1 MAGVA
6 NAAERAGN
14 GLDALFDAKQQAK
27 LEAYDELA
35 TPMWVTVV
43 ADSRLVWANR
53 AGLEVWSAASVEEL
67 AARDWENN
75 TPTVRAAV
83 RYGWE
88 VALSGERRFGRWALY
103 PKGRRVVAEHRVS
116 PWRLRDGSPALLL
129 EATPLEEA
137 RVEADVQRRAE
148 VLHYA
153 RTPIAMFSESGV
165 MVTSNAAFSREFVT
179 DGLPAVVERDDMQTL
194 LSAVKTNRRVEI
206 ERDLVREGGVRS
218 YVIRADPAVDPA
230 TGEPAVVISL
240 FETTMLVGQR
250 RALASALDEA
260 RLIQLALEQRGEELE
275 RSNRDLE
282 SFAHVASH
290 DLKAPLR
297 TVSGLADLLRED
309 CGQMLDEAGHE
320 YLDLIQR
327 GTSRMRRLLGDVLEF
342 SSADR
347 DIQREEVELSAV
359 VDEALAM
366 LDTSEAD
373 VSRDNL
379 PTVYGDFA
387 ALTRVFANL
396 IGNAL
401 KFRGDQA
408 LRIELDAVQ
417 NGDAWEIS
425 IRDNGIGFT
434 AEQASMIFA
443 PFRRLH
449 GRSRYE
455 GSGLG
460 LSIVQRVVEAHGGR
474 VWAQGEPDVGAAFFV
489 ALPC

>member
-1 MAGVA
+1 
-6 NAAERAGN
+6 
-14 GLDALFDAKQQAK
+14 
-27 LEAYDELA
+27 
-35 TPMWVTVV
+35 
-43 ADSRLVWANR
+43 
-53 AGLEVWSAASVEEL
+53 
-67 AARDWENN
+67 
-75 TPTVRAAV
+75 
-83 RYGWE
+83 
-88 VALSGERRFGRWALY
+88 
-103 PKGRRVVAEHRVS
+103 
-116 PWRLRDGSPALLL
+116 
-129 EATPLEEA
+129 
-137 RVEADVQRRAE
+137 
-148 VLHYA
+148 
-153 RTPIAMFSESGV
+153 

-474 VWAQGEPDVGAAFFV
+474 AWAQGEPDVGAAFFV